1 MTYFVAGRGDK
12 YHGWPGCWAL
22 KAGQASA
29 DSQEGYER
37 QPVQSFDSEDD
48 ARDAALEHARCE
60 VRACFA
66 RGRGLGLA
74 ALSEE
79 ARKAM
84 DDPSWRERV
93 SREEAD

>member
-37 QPVQSFDSEDD
+37 QPVQSFDSEDE

-60 VRACFA
+60 VQGCFA

-93 SREEAD
+93 SLEEAD